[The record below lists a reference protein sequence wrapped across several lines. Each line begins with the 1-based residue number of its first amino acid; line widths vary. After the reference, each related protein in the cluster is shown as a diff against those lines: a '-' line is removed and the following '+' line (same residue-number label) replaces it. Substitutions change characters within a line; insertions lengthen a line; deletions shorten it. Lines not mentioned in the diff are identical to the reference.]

1 MTPARSVPA
10 HIPRPPYVGQRPQEY
25 PDINHDPIHVLNK
38 DQIEG
43 LRAAAKIAAATL
55 KHALENTKVTKFFFD
70 VLDRNETRR
79 H

>member
-1 MTPARSVPA
+1 MTPARPVPA

-55 KHALENTKVTKFFFD
+55 KHALENTKVPIIFIPLNHID
-70 VLDRNETRR
+70 WNET
-79 H
+79 